1 MYLPASKA
9 LCVKVAVKMIKDTDT
24 LSQSAVDDMEREVR
38 LMKRLSHHNIVK
50 IRGVSNN
57 RTHTIIVMEFIRE
70 GSLDR

>member
-1 MYLPASKA
+1 
-9 LCVKVAVKMIKDTDT
+9 MIKDTDT

-57 RTHTIIVMEFIRE
+57 RTHTIIVIIRE